1 MNSLHNGL
9 IGNRPLIAFCTF
21 LILSF
26 IYFIST
32 AFTSLPGTYAWFTSE
47 TSASGTIQNAITEDL
62 LQIGSSEIT
71 YGDDCSIE
79 HSLSVK
85 NISDMSTTVTILLQ
99 TGSGEERLI
108 SQKLKPGASLHTAP
122 NAISDQSG
130 GCEATSVD
138 YHIKGFVNYVDETFS
153 VAVDPAEMIQP
164 IVPETAEKKVEE
176 KPEEQDETKVEET
189 EKAEPKEKATDAEGK
204 SPVMDEEE
212 EAKTPVVKEHEQE
225 EKPTDT
231 PQVEEDASSKAQP
244 EEKVIEEA
252 KEEKQVEDVKEEQAE
267 QAESIAGE

>member
-9 IGNRPLIAFCTF
+9 KGNRPLITFCTF

-47 TSASGTIQNAITEDL
+47 TSASGTIQNAATEDL
-62 LQIGSSEIT
+62 LQIGSSKIT
-71 YGDDCSIE
+71 YGNHCSIQ

-85 NISDMSTTVTILLQ
+85 NISDMSTDVTIFLQ
-99 TGSGEERLI
+99 TGNGEELVI
-108 SQKLKPGASLHTAP
+108 SKKLKPGASLETAP
-122 NAISDQSG
+122 DAISDRIG

-164 IVPETAEKKVEE
+164 NVPQPEENKVEE
-176 KPEEQDETKVEET
+176 KPKEQVETRVEET
-189 EKAEPKEKATDAEGK
+189 EKAEPEEESVETEGESPVIDEGKDAVPPIVEDQEQKEKPA
-204 SPVMDEEE
+204 
-212 EAKTPVVKEHEQE
+212 
-225 EKPTDT
+225 DT
-231 PQVEEDASSKAQP
+231 PQVEEDASSKEQP
-244 EEKVIEEA
+244 
-252 KEEKQVEDVKEEQAE
+252 EEKQVEEVKEEQSE
-267 QAESIAGE
+267 QVKSIAGE